1 MSELAKLFQINLM
14 YFFIET
20 ILHVVIERIFVLFQ
34 NNLIKYDTFIDEIN
48 AFSGSEKFNLNLRE
62 IHRY

>member
-1 MSELAKLFQINLM
+1 MSELAKLFQINLT

-34 NNLIKYDTFIDEIN
+34 KNLIKYDTFIDEIN
-48 AFSGSEKFNLNLRE
+48 AFSSSEKFNLNLRE